1 MSAVGLW
8 IDWGEDLSWGDAHA
22 NCTAL
27 LISATYTRGSAP
39 EITGAAQAGSATFV
53 LQNPA
58 GLFDPDN
65 AAGPLYG
72 KLHDGV
78 PVWFGV
84 NEDGTI
90 TTPGTVRGR
99 FGGRIVEVAPLP
111 VAGAGDSTPTAEI
124 VCEDALGWYGRTP
137 VELTDECSPVIPPCS
152 TDVTFTDFTTHD
164 NVQLGSG
171 GWPTISITPS
181 TTPSVIIAGA
191 VMQNPNVP
199 PDTAW
204 VSGAGYTTINE
215 GLCESGHPETAVLYR
230 PVSSGGTYTPN
241 GTYTP
246 GYDGADQYW
255 GMAALAV
262 QSGASAPTQT
272 AWAVCSRADYTKV
285 ATFAS
290 PPTPGNAILMFL
302 FVRDWYTFGY
312 GGITPI
318 PYPVDGTWILLGH
331 TYASNSWGTEYVS
344 ADAVFVYARCVA
356 SGAGVDYGVSA
367 GEDVGGDVNI
377 SVSEWL
383 A

>member
-8 IDWGEDLSWGDAHA
+8 IDWTEDLSWGDAHA
-22 NCTAL
+22 NCTSL

-99 FGGRIVEVAPLP
+99 FAGRITEVAPLP

-124 VCEDALGWYGRTP
+124 ICEDALGWYGRTP

-152 TDVTFTDFTTHD
+152 TDVTFTNFATHD
-164 NVQLGSG
+164 NVQLSTG
-171 GWPTISITPS
+171 GWPTISVTPS
-181 TTPSVIIAGA
+181 TTPSVIIAGCL
-191 VMQNPNVP
+191 MTDTNVP
-199 PDTAW
+199 GDTAW

-215 GLCESGHPETAVLYR
+215 GVTDSGHPNTAVFYGVAST
-230 PVSSGGTYTPN
+230 PGTYTPN

-246 GYDGADQYW
+246 GYDGYAHASYW

-262 QSGASAPTQT
+262 HSTSLAPVQTGWVVDSRVIPVPVASLGSA
-272 AWAVCSRADYTKV
+272 
-285 ATFAS
+285 
-290 PPTPGNAILMFL
+290 PTPGNAILMFVFIRDWWSYGTGGVSPVPYPEDGGWLPFGYTYAGPSWSYSGDAL
-302 FVRDWYTFGY
+302 FVF
-312 GGITPI
+312 
-318 PYPVDGTWILLGH
+318 
-331 TYASNSWGTEYVS
+331 
-344 ADAVFVYARCVA
+344 ARCV
-356 SGAGVDYGVSA
+356 SDGDGQDYGIVR
-367 GEDVGGDVNI
+367 GVGDGGDVNI
-377 SVSEWL
+377 SASEWL